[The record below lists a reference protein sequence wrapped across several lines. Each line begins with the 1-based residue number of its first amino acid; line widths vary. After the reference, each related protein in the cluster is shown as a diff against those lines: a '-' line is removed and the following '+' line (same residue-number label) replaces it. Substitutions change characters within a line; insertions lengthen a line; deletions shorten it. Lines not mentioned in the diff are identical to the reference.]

1 MSKISQKLYS
11 ALTASGI
18 TPGAA
23 RHIAES
29 VEFLGDST
37 EASRERDERDIT
49 LVAHAL
55 SSLVKRHVDTTP
67 IIPKEEDDDV
77 QNSEMTRVGTV
88 VKAKP
93 SAEETFIKKPR
104 RHSPIIMSVR
114 RRPIGT
120 QKFLVHFLPCV
131 WVFLMILLAVCSAF
145 AALAALCAII
155 CVSAGGTVLFLAGML
170 YGVSQFSVFVGGA
183 FFELGI
189 SLIIAALSVLFSVLL
204 FNFLTRGVPFFLKT
218 GMRSLVK
225 INSEFTALRAA
236 LRARRDA

>member
-37 EASRERDERDIT
+37 EASRERDERDIS

-67 IIPKEEDDDV
+67 IIPKDDEDV
-77 QNSEMTRVGTV
+77 QNSEMTRVGNV
-88 VKAKP
+88 VKTKP
-93 SAEETFIKKPR
+93 SAEETLIKKPR

-131 WVFLMILLAVCSAF
+131 WVFLMILLAVGSAF

-225 INSEFTALRAA
+225 VNSEFTALRAA